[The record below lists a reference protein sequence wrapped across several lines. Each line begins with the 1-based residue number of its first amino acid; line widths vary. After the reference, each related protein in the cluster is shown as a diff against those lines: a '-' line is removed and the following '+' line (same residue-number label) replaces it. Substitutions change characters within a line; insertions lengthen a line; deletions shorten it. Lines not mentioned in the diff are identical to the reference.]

1 MARARR
7 KFRHARNEGFL
18 CEKCGL
24 EVQPLRNGSCRNH
37 CPRCLWSKHVDDIPG
52 DRASQCG
59 GMMRPVAVEQ
69 DARRGC
75 MLVHRCTLCGFVR
88 RNRAALDEPHQPDD
102 FATLVKA
109 ARLSSENC

>member
-1 MARARR
+1 MASARH

-24 EVQPLRNGSCRNH
+24 TVQPLRNGSCRNH

-52 DRASQCG
+52 DRASECG
-59 GMMRPVAVEQ
+59 GTMQPVAVEQ
-69 DARRGC
+69 DGKRGW

-88 RNRAALDEPHQPDD
+88 RNRTALDDPCQPDD
-102 FATLVKA
+102 FAALLEN
-109 ARLSSENC
+109 ARFSAEDR